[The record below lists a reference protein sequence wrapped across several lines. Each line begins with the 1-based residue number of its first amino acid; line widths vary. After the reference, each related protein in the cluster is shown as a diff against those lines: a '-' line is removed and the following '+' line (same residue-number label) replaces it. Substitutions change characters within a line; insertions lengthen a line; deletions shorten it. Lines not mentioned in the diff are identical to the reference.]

1 MDAVT
6 KVLDLPVVATRG
18 VIYFPG
24 NTMTLDVGRPMS
36 VFAVNEARRA
46 FNDYFII
53 LSQSN
58 PMIDEPGKDDLF
70 KIGTICHIKSYKK
83 NDDGSLHL
91 SLEAME
97 RAQVENLQQT
107 PEMFFASFSLLTNSF
122 GDKDEETALV
132 RRLIKSI
139 EELSAGQQNF
149 PVQITSRL
157 NRGLPTQQFADLVAH
172 YMPMNL
178 NSKQKILEATDV
190 NLRLRLILEAIE
202 EERAINRLENEINQ
216 QVRTKIEENQREYM
230 LREKLRTIK
239 DELGESGGDDDL
251 DKIRERLEKE
261 PYPDAIKDKIK
272 DELKRLE
279 MMPPGS
285 SEANVIRTY
294 VDWLIQT
301 PWYQKTDDV
310 QDLQA
315 VEDVLND
322 DHYGLVKIKERILE
336 YLAVKQLTQSLKA
349 PIICFSGPPGVGKT
363 SLAKSIARAL
373 GRKFIKA
380 SLGGVRDEAE
390 IRGHRRT
397 YVGAMPGR
405 IIQGMKKAGVMNP
418 VFLLDEID
426 KLGADYKGDPSNAL
440 LEVLDP
446 EQNKFFSDHFIE
458 EPYDLSNVMF
468 IATANYLEEIPA
480 PLRDRLE
487 IIELPSYT
495 EIEKLE
501 IAKTHLVKKAILE
514 NGLVEKQIKFSD
526 DSLMFLI
533 RYYTREAGVRQ
544 LERLLGTIAR
554 KTAVRILKTKRKTV
568 FPITEEI
575 IIELIGRQKFD
586 YGHKE
591 KKDQVGVVMG
601 LAYTQF
607 GGDILPVEVSYFE
620 GKGEVK
626 LTGNLGKVM
635 TESASIALSYMQ
647 ANAKKLG
654 ISSEMFTKNSLHIHF
669 PEGAIPK
676 DGPSAGVTMTTALIS
691 AFTGRPARADVAM
704 TGEITLRG
712 QVLPIG
718 GLREKSLAAHRS
730 GIKQIFIPKD
740 NVKDLEDVPEI
751 VKKDITITPVGT
763 IEEIIAQVLK
773 EPVSNE

>member
-1 MDAVT
+1 MEAVT
-6 KVLDLPVVATRG
+6 KQLNLPVVATRG

-46 FNDYFII
+46 FDDYFII
-53 LSQSN
+53 LSQIN
-58 PMIDEPGKDDLF
+58 PVIDEPGKDDLF
-70 KIGTICHIKSYKK
+70 RVGTICHIKSYKK

-97 RAQVENLQQT
+97 RVQIEALEQT
-107 PEMFFASFSLLTNSF
+107 PEMFFASFALLVNSF

-132 RRLIKSI
+132 RRLVKSM
-139 EELSAGQQNF
+139 EELAAGQQNF

-157 NRGLPTQQFADLVAH
+157 NRGLPPQQFADLVAH
-172 YMPMNL
+172 YMPMNITA
-178 NSKQKILEATDV
+178 KQKVLEATNV
-190 NLRLRLILEAIE
+190 NNRLRLILEAIE

-216 QVRTKIEENQREYM
+216 QVRSKIEENQREYM

-239 DELGESGGDDDL
+239 DELGESGTDDDL

-261 PYPDAIKDKIK
+261 PFPESIKEKVK

-294 VDWLIQT
+294 VDWLMAT
-301 PWYQKTDDV
+301 PWYQRTEDTQELAK
-310 QDLQA
+310 
-315 VEDVLND
+315 VEDILNE

-349 PIICFSGPPGVGKT
+349 PIICFAGPPGVGKT

-405 IIQGMKKAGVMNP
+405 IIQGMKKAGVTNP

-446 EQNKFFSDHFIE
+446 EQNKYFSDHFIE
-458 EPYDLSNVMF
+458 EPYDLSDVMF

-501 IAKTHLVKKAILE
+501 IAKTHLVKKSVAE
-514 NGLVEKQIKFSD
+514 NGLTEKQIKFSED
-526 DSLMFLI
+526 ALMFII

-544 LERLLGTIAR
+544 LERLMGTIAR
-554 KTAVRILKTKRKTV
+554 KTAVRILKTKRKSV
-568 FPITEEI
+568 FVVTSEVVKEF
-575 IIELIGRQKFD
+575 IGREKFD

-647 ANAKKLG
+647 ANAAKLG
-654 ISSEMFTKNSLHIHF
+654 IDKDLFTRNSIHIHF

-691 AFTGRPARADVAM
+691 AFTHRPARSDVAM

-730 GIKQIFIPKD
+730 GIKQIFIPKE
-740 NVKDLEDVPEI
+740 NVKDLEDVPDI
-751 VKKDITITPVGT
+751 VKADITITPVET
-763 IEEIIAQVLK
+763 IDEIIATVLK
-773 EPVSNE
+773 EPIGNE

>member
-1 MDAVT
+1 METLT
-6 KVLDLPVVATRG
+6 KSLSLPVVATRG

-36 VFAVNEARRA
+36 VYAVNEARRA
-46 FNDYFII
+46 HDDYFII
-53 LSQSN
+53 LSQTN
-58 PMIDEPGKDDLF
+58 PVIDEPGKDELF
-70 KIGTICHIKSYKK
+70 RIGTVCHIKSYKK

-97 RAQVENLQQT
+97 RVQIDALEQT
-107 PEMFFASFSLLTNSF
+107 PEMFFANFSLLVNSY
-122 GDKDEETALV
+122 GEKDEETALM
-132 RRLIKSI
+132 RRLIKSM
-139 EELSAGQQNF
+139 EELAASTSNF

-157 NRGLPTQQFADLVAH
+157 NRGLPPQQFADLVAH
-172 YMPMNL
+172 YMPMNI
-178 NSKQKILEATDV
+178 NAKQKILEATNV
-190 NLRLRLILEAIE
+190 NDRLRLILEAIE

-216 QVRTKIEENQREYM
+216 QVRSKIEENQREYM
-230 LREKLRTIK
+230 LREKLRAIK

-251 DKIRERLEKE
+251 DSIRERIEKE
-261 PYPDAIKDKIK
+261 PFPEAIKQKVK

-294 VDWLIQT
+294 VDWLMST
-301 PWYQKTDDV
+301 PWYQSTEDN
-310 QDLQA
+310 QDLGK
-315 VEDVLND
+315 VEDILNE

-405 IIQGMKKAGVMNP
+405 IIQGMKKSGVTNP

-501 IAKTHLVKKAILE
+501 IAKAHLVKKAINE
-514 NGLVEKQIKFSD
+514 NGLTDKQIKFND
-526 DSLMFLI
+526 DAIMFLI

-544 LERLLGTIAR
+544 LERLMGTIAR
-554 KTAVRILKTKRKTV
+554 KTAVKILKSKRKSV
-568 FPITEEI
+568 FAITEEVI
-575 IIELIGRQKFD
+575 KEFIGREKYD

-647 ANAKKLG
+647 ANATKLG
-654 ISSEMFTKNSLHIHF
+654 IDKDMFTKNSIHIHF

-691 AFTGRPARADVAM
+691 AFTGRPARSDIAM

-740 NVKDLEDVPEI
+740 NVKDLEDIPDI
-751 VKKDITITPVGT
+751 VKKDLTITPVET
-763 IEEIIAQVLK
+763 IDEIIATVLK
-773 EPVSNE
+773 ESSES

>member
-1 MDAVT
+1 METLT
-6 KVLDLPVVATRG
+6 KSLSLPVVATRG

-36 VFAVNEARRA
+36 VYAVNEARRA
-46 FNDYFII
+46 HDDYFII
-53 LSQSN
+53 LSQTN
-58 PMIDEPGKDDLF
+58 PVIDEPGKDELF
-70 KIGTICHIKSYKK
+70 RIGTVCHIKSYKK

-97 RAQVENLQQT
+97 RVQIDALEQT
-107 PEMFFASFSLLTNSF
+107 PEMFFANFSLLVNSY
-122 GDKDEETALV
+122 GEKDEETALM
-132 RRLIKSI
+132 RRLIKSM
-139 EELSAGQQNF
+139 EELAASTSNF

-157 NRGLPTQQFADLVAH
+157 NRGLPPQQFADLVAH
-172 YMPMNL
+172 YMPMNI
-178 NSKQKILEATDV
+178 NAKQRILEATNV
-190 NLRLRLILEAIE
+190 NDRLRLILEAIE

-216 QVRTKIEENQREYM
+216 QVRSKIEENQREYM
-230 LREKLRTIK
+230 LREKLRAIK

-251 DKIRERLEKE
+251 DSIRERIEKE
-261 PYPDAIKDKIK
+261 PFPEAIKQKVK

-294 VDWLIQT
+294 VDWLMST
-301 PWYQKTDDV
+301 PWYQSTEDN
-310 QDLQA
+310 QDLGK
-315 VEDVLND
+315 VEDILNE

-405 IIQGMKKAGVMNP
+405 IIQGMKKSGVTNP

-501 IAKTHLVKKAILE
+501 IAKAHLVKKAINE
-514 NGLVEKQIKFSD
+514 NGLTDKQIKFND
-526 DSLMFLI
+526 EAIMFLI

-544 LERLLGTIAR
+544 LERLMGTIAR
-554 KTAVRILKTKRKTV
+554 KTAVKILKSKRKSV
-568 FPITEEI
+568 FAITEEI
-575 IIELIGRQKFD
+575 IKEFIGREKYD

-647 ANAKKLG
+647 ANATKLG
-654 ISSEMFTKNSLHIHF
+654 IDKDMFTKNSIHIHF

-691 AFTGRPARADVAM
+691 AFTGRPARSDIAM

-740 NVKDLEDVPEI
+740 NVKDLEDIPDI
-751 VKKDITITPVGT
+751 VKKDLTITPVET
-763 IEEIIAQVLK
+763 IDEIIATVLK
-773 EPVSNE
+773 ESSES

>member
-1 MDAVT
+1 METLT
-6 KVLDLPVVATRG
+6 KSLSLPVVATRG

-36 VFAVNEARRA
+36 VYAVNEARRA
-46 FNDYFII
+46 HDDYFII
-53 LSQSN
+53 LSQTN
-58 PMIDEPGKDDLF
+58 PVIDEPGKDELF
-70 KIGTICHIKSYKK
+70 RIGTVCHIKSYKK

-97 RAQVENLQQT
+97 RVQIDALEQT
-107 PEMFFASFSLLTNSF
+107 PEMFFANFSLLVNSY
-122 GDKDEETALV
+122 GEKDEETALM
-132 RRLIKSI
+132 RRLIKSM
-139 EELSAGQQNF
+139 EELAASTSNF

-157 NRGLPTQQFADLVAH
+157 NRGLPPQQFADLVAH
-172 YMPMNL
+172 YMPMNI
-178 NSKQKILEATDV
+178 NAKQKILEATNV
-190 NLRLRLILEAIE
+190 NDRLRLILEAIE

-216 QVRTKIEENQREYM
+216 QVRSKIEENQREYM
-230 LREKLRTIK
+230 LREKLRAIK

-251 DKIRERLEKE
+251 DSIRERIEKE
-261 PYPDAIKDKIK
+261 PFPEAIKQKVK

-294 VDWLIQT
+294 VDWLMST
-301 PWYQKTDDV
+301 PWYQSTEDN
-310 QDLQA
+310 QDLGK
-315 VEDVLND
+315 VEDILNE

-405 IIQGMKKAGVMNP
+405 IIQGMKKSGVTNP

-501 IAKTHLVKKAILE
+501 IAKAHLVKKAINE
-514 NGLVEKQIKFSD
+514 NGLTDKQIKFND
-526 DSLMFLI
+526 EAIMFLI

-544 LERLLGTIAR
+544 LERLMGTIAR
-554 KTAVRILKTKRKTV
+554 KTAVKILKSKRKSV
-568 FPITEEI
+568 FAITEEVI
-575 IIELIGRQKFD
+575 KEFIGREKYD

-647 ANAKKLG
+647 ANATKLG
-654 ISSEMFTKNSLHIHF
+654 IDKDMFTKNSIHIHF

-691 AFTGRPARADVAM
+691 AFTGRPARSDIAM

-740 NVKDLEDVPEI
+740 NVKDLEDIPDI
-751 VKKDITITPVGT
+751 VKKDLTITPVET
-763 IEEIIAQVLK
+763 IDEIIATVLK
-773 EPVSNE
+773 ESSES

>member
-1 MDAVT
+1 METLT
-6 KVLDLPVVATRG
+6 KSLSLPVVATRG

-36 VFAVNEARRA
+36 VYAVNEARRA
-46 FNDYFII
+46 HDDYFII
-53 LSQSN
+53 LSQTN
-58 PMIDEPGKDDLF
+58 PVIDEPGKDELF
-70 KIGTICHIKSYKK
+70 RIGTVCHIKSYKK

-97 RAQVENLQQT
+97 RVQIDALEQT
-107 PEMFFASFSLLTNSF
+107 PEMFFANFSLLVNSY
-122 GDKDEETALV
+122 GEKDEETALM
-132 RRLIKSI
+132 RRLIKSM
-139 EELSAGQQNF
+139 EELAASTSNF

-157 NRGLPTQQFADLVAH
+157 NRGLPPQQFADLVAH
-172 YMPMNL
+172 YMPMNI
-178 NSKQKILEATDV
+178 NAKQKILEATNV
-190 NLRLRLILEAIE
+190 NDRLRLILEAIE

-216 QVRTKIEENQREYM
+216 QVRSKIEENQREYM
-230 LREKLRTIK
+230 LREKLRAIK

-251 DKIRERLEKE
+251 DSIRERIEKE
-261 PYPDAIKDKIK
+261 PFPEAIKQKVK

-294 VDWLIQT
+294 VDWLMST
-301 PWYQKTDDV
+301 PWYQSTEDN
-310 QDLQA
+310 QDLGK
-315 VEDVLND
+315 VEDILNE

-405 IIQGMKKAGVMNP
+405 IIQGMKKSGVTNP

-501 IAKTHLVKKAILE
+501 IAK
-514 NGLVEKQIKFSD
+514 
-526 DSLMFLI
+526 
-533 RYYTREAGVRQ
+533 
-544 LERLLGTIAR
+544 
-554 KTAVRILKTKRKTV
+554 
-568 FPITEEI
+568 
-575 IIELIGRQKFD
+575 
-586 YGHKE
+586 
-591 KKDQVGVVMG
+591 
-601 LAYTQF
+601 
-607 GGDILPVEVSYFE
+607 
-620 GKGEVK
+620 
-626 LTGNLGKVM
+626 
-635 TESASIALSYMQ
+635 ALS
-647 ANAKKLG
+647 L
-654 ISSEMFTKNSLHIHF
+654 IHI
-669 PEGAIPK
+669 
-676 DGPSAGVTMTTALIS
+676 
-691 AFTGRPARADVAM
+691 
-704 TGEITLRG
+704 
-712 QVLPIG
+712 
-718 GLREKSLAAHRS
+718 
-730 GIKQIFIPKD
+730 
-740 NVKDLEDVPEI
+740 
-751 VKKDITITPVGT
+751 
-763 IEEIIAQVLK
+763 
-773 EPVSNE
+773 